1 MRTALPAYAA
11 ALVTLL
17 VLDAVWLGTMVPAL
31 YRPALA
37 HLLAPAP
44 ALLPAGL
51 FYLLYAAGVV
61 GLAVR
66 PAWPA
71 AAARGALLG
80 LVAYGTYDLTSA
92 ATLRDWPVVITLA
105 DMAWGVVIT
114 TAAALAATGV
124 SRRLTARG

>member
-61 GLAVR
+61 GL
-66 PAWPA
+66 
-71 AAARGALLG
+71 
-80 LVAYGTYDLTSA
+80 VAYGTYDLTSA
-92 ATLRDWPVVITLA
+92 ATLRDWPVVITVA